1 VKDPDE
7 VLVPSSDLVLIALRE
22 DESGECIPFTPLDD
36 LFLDLG
42 HGSAVTGS
50 VSGLKSP
57 SVRNIGLA
65 YVVRSPIA
73 SKTVWVSSSNRLPF
87 NLR

>member
-1 VKDPDE
+1 VKNPDE
-7 VLVPSSDLVLIALRE
+7 ILIPTSDLVLITLRE

-36 LFLDLG
+36 LPLDLG
-42 HGSAVTGS
+42 HGSGVTGS

-57 SVRNIGLA
+57 NVRIVGLA

-73 SKTVWVSSSNRLPF
+73 SRTAWVSSSNRLPI